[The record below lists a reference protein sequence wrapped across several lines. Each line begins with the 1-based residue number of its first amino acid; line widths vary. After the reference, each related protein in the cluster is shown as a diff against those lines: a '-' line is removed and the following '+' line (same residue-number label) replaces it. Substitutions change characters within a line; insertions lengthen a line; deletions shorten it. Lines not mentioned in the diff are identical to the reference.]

1 MGKSPHE
8 GLPAELAIDVQA
20 VRAICSQFIVEQF
33 ESIGVRHAILG
44 LSGGI
49 DSALVAYLTAEAIG
63 ADRMR
68 TYVLPYR
75 TSAASSRMD
84 ALSVAHALGCTVQ
97 EVPISAGVD
106 AVEASLPEGAPITPI
121 QRGNIAARMRMI
133 TLYHESARHNGIVI
147 GTGNKSEAMI
157 GYTTL
162 HGDAAC
168 AINPIG
174 DLYKSQVRAL
184 AAHLGVP
191 SPILAKAPSAD
202 LWPGQTDEGEG
213 GFDYPTLDRILFRL
227 VDKGASADDV
237 VADGFDRALVMRIQG
252 MIAASRFKREMP
264 PYPKIAP

>member
-1 MGKSPHE
+1 MGEAITRSIP
-8 GLPAELAIDVQA
+8 PELSIDVQA
-20 VRAICSQFIVEQF
+20 VHATLRAFIKDQFRK
-33 ESIGVRHAILG
+33 IGAENAILG

-49 DSALVAYLTAEAIG
+49 DSALVGFLTADAIG
-63 ADRMR
+63 PDRLR
-68 TYVLPYR
+68 TYILPYR
-75 TSAASSRMD
+75 TSAPSSRED
-84 ALSVAHALGCTVQ
+84 ALAVAQTLGCSVT

-106 AVEASLPEGAPITPI
+106 AVEASLPGGAPITAI

-133 TLYHESARHNGIVI
+133 TLYHESARHNGIVM
-147 GTGNKSEAMI
+147 GTGNKSEGAI

-191 SPILAKAPSAD
+191 EAILTKAPSAD
-202 LWPGQTDEGEG
+202 LWPGQTDESEG

-227 VDKGASADDV
+227 VDQGASHASV
-237 VADGFDRALVMRIQG
+237 VADGFDGELVARIQK
-252 MIAASRFKREMP
+252 MIAASQFKREMP
-264 PYPKIAP
+264 PFPKITR

>member
-1 MGKSPHE
+1 MSDARRLSIP
-8 GLPAELAIDVQA
+8 PELLIDADA
-20 VRAICSQFIVEQF
+20 VHAVCRAFIVDEF
-33 ESIGVRHAILG
+33 KKIGVRNAILG

-49 DSALVAYLTAEAIG
+49 DSALVAFLTADAIG
-63 ADRMR
+63 ADRLR
-68 TYVLPYR
+68 TYILPYR
-75 TSAASSRMD
+75 TSAARSRED
-84 ALSVAHALGCTVQ
+84 ALAVAHAIGCSVE

-106 AVEASLPEGAPITPI
+106 AVESALPAGAPITPI

-133 TLYHESARHNGIVI
+133 TLYHESARHDGIVM

-191 SPILAKAPSAD
+191 DAILTKAPSAD

-213 GFDYPTLDRILFRL
+213 GFDYPTLDQILFRL
-227 VDKGASADDV
+227 VDRGLSADAV
-237 VADGFDRALVMRIQG
+237 VADGFEPALVARIQK
-252 MIAASRFKREMP
+252 MIAASQFKREMP
-264 PYPKIAP
+264 PFPRITT